1 MRRAVGGGRD
11 AVRVGEAGREGTDA
25 LEADRE
31 AHVRDRAVRAAQQRR
46 RALEAAGEQV
56 LVRRLAEGTPELA
69 AEVGAREAGGAGE
82 VVDAE
87 RLEVARVGQVPGSQ
101 EVPGGW
107 DEWHSSS
114 IADPVWR
121 VGDRPAGG
129 LAARKSR
136 PGRR

>member
-69 AEVGAREAGGAGE
+69 AEVGARQAGGAGE

-87 RLEVARVGQVPGSQ
+87 RLEVARVGEVPGSQ

-114 IADPVWR
+114 IADPVGAS
-121 VGDRPAGG
+121 VI
-129 LAARKSR
+129 ARREDIARWKSR